1 MKQDR
6 YTATFD
12 LDDETQAGPL
22 RRTEV
27 MTGEERRRVWSADE
41 KFAII
46 AESMV
51 EGVVISD
58 VARRYGL
65 RPQQLFGWRSEFK
78 ARKAELL
85 KSQKADFFA
94 AIIDDGGPHGQEQHA
109 SPAASSPERETPGCR
124 PGDRASSIEISV
136 GRARIVIRGAVDQG
150 TLALVLKTLED
161 FA

>member
-12 LDDETQAGPL
+12 LDDKTQAGPL
-22 RRTEV
+22 RQTEV

-41 KFAII
+41 KLAII
-46 AESMV
+46 AESMA

-78 ARKAELL
+78 ARKAKLL
-85 KSQKADFFA
+85 KSQKADFAA
-94 AIIDDGGPHGQEQHA
+94 AIVDHEGCVRDQQHA
-109 SPAASSPERETPGCR
+109 IPAASFPERKTPGCQ
-124 PGDRASSIEISV
+124 PEDTASSIEISV
-136 GRARIVIRGAVDQG
+136 GRARIVICGVADQG
-150 TLALVLKTLED
+150 ALALVLKTLED

>member
-6 YTATFD
+6 YTAHFD
-12 LDDETQAGPL
+12 LDDETQAGPP

-27 MTGEERRRVWSADE
+27 MTGEEGRRVWSADE
-41 KFAII
+41 KLAII

-51 EGVVISD
+51 EGVVLSD
-58 VARRYGL
+58 VARRHGL

-85 KSQKADFFA
+85 KSQKADFAA
-94 AIIDDGGPHGQEQHA
+94 AIVDHDGVRDQQHA

-124 PGDRASSIEISV
+124 PEDTASSIEISV
-136 GRARIVIRGAVDQG
+136 GRARIVIRGVADQG